1 MSSLNQVALSLSA
14 ISFLACCS
22 IAVGADQG
30 SFAEA
35 YRDVPMPEGF
45 RVEASQEGPVFAD
58 TSGMT
63 LYKWPQHKLRNGY
76 SGESPGSP
84 ACYEDVL
91 TVTAGLMSPY
101 PPGIRLPELDE
112 RKSCTDLWKPVTAEE
127 SAQEVG
133 EWTIVERR
141 DGSRQWAYQ
150 EQPLY
155 TSVKDQEPGDVLGGT
170 RRRFGGDAPA
180 KRVPVGPPS
189 LHPPGF
195 SIRSS
200 FNGRMLGTDRSESIY
215 SYSGDTAESTS
226 CLAECLAKWKPVLAP
241 SLAREQGE
249 WSLLERSPGERQWVF
264 RDTPGLGPRS

>member
-1 MSSLNQVALSLSA
+1 MSARVAQTCGNLSPRTRAHKKSETGPLLSA
-14 ISFLACCS
+14 AM
-22 IAVGADQG
+22 ARG
-30 SFAEA
+30 S
-35 YRDVPMPEGF
+35 
-45 RVEASQEGPVFAD
+45 GPIRN
-58 TSGMT
+58 SRCT
-63 LYKWPQHKLRNGY
+63 L
-76 SGESPGSP
+76 
-84 ACYEDVL
+84 
-91 TVTAGLMSPY
+91 
-101 PPGIRLPELDE
+101 
-112 RKSCTDLWKPVTAEE
+112 
-127 SAQEVG
+127 
-133 EWTIVERR
+133 
-141 DGSRQWAYQ
+141 RQRQ
-150 EQPLY
+150 Q
-155 TSVKDQEPGDVLGGT
+155 PGDVLGGT

-264 RDTPGLGPRS
+264 RGKPLYTYILDSGTWSQQGSDEPGWDNVFTQVADSYLPVSGHSTPWSETCWLIRRQNHLYLPLRRRFSGSVRLRPSHRNASLSAGHVRCGIRALP